1 MLQKIIHPD
10 PGNPFFQ
17 RIFHEILTN
26 QRAWGSADGNPHLDS
41 NPTIATQPHRH
52 RCQMVRSEDAWRG
65 RVVRVP
71 PRRRGAGS
79 GAGMMGTDFTGK
91 NGGTWWCTMFFLLK
105 KWDVFCQQKYGET
118 YIVDVGKLG
127 FCQKRKHCDLSNM
140 NRDSYVI
147 YNCEV
152 RKWFLTLLARIDE
165 I

>member
-1 MLQKIIHPD
+1 MAIPIWHYQQPTCFWNYGHELWNPAIIHSYQIILMMSMVQKIIHPD
-10 PGNPFFQ
+10 PDHPFFQ

-91 NGGTWWCTMFFLLK
+91 NGGTW
-105 KWDVFCQQKYGET
+105 
-118 YIVDVGKLG
+118 
-127 FCQKRKHCDLSNM
+127 
-140 NRDSYVI
+140 
-147 YNCEV
+147 
-152 RKWFLTLLARIDE
+152 
-165 I
+165 